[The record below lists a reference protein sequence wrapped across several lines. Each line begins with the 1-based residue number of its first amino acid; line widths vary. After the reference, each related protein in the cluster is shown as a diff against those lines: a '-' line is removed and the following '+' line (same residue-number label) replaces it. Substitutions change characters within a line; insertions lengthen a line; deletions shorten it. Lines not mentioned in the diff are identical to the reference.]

1 MLVQNHNG
9 VLLTPRVG
17 INGRFTQVFCSVSHS
32 QYGTVDYFEVWPFGF
47 DVFNDAQELKFNG
60 NILKERPLT
69 LRKLKT

>member
-1 MLVQNHNG
+1 MLQM
-9 VLLTPRVG
+9 TY
-17 INGRFTQVFCSVSHS
+17 S
-32 QYGTVDYFEVWPFGF
+32 QYGTMDYFEVWPFGF